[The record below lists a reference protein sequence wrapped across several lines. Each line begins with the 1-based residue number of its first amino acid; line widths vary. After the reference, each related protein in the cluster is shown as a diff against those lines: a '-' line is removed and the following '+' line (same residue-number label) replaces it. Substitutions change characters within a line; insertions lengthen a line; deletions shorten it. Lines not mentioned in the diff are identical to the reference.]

1 MIYLYQIIND
11 KNKPLYASMY
21 EPEDGLSHGVRN
33 NFFTTVSWS
42 DVLQNEYKEEHLS
55 PFNTRQYDNIMDIV
69 FEYEKT
75 GLSPRIDIEDL

>member
-1 MIYLYQIIND
+1 MLSLTRLINNGSHHLHHVRDDD
-11 KNKPLYASMY
+11 KIGISHSGWKPM
-21 EPEDGLSHGVRN
+21 
-33 NFFTTVSWS
+33 TVSWS